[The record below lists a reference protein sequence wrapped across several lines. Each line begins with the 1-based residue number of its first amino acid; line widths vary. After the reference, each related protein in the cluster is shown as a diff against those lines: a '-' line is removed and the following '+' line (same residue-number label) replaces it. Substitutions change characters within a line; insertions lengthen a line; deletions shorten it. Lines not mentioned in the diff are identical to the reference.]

1 MKVFG
6 GSILSHYSRWCPV
19 QARLV
24 QSLETNW
31 EGKKR
36 ERQRKAKR
44 EKDVGYSL
52 NSLFVSVI
60 YTSKIVLGRERTDQ
74 FILSAQECSHTSST
88 LLGRIMK
95 AKVRLL
101 FFIFLGLSNSSIV
114 SVQVQRWTFP
124 IMSMH
129 PPRFAS
135 RISHRCN
142 IGPRP
147 AWHPTL
153 LCSSASLPHTHTH
166 THTHTH
172 INPLP
177 PFWRSSWSPPDP
189 NSWGRRRCT
198 DLSSPWRGEKE
209 ENICHRSSFP
219 SLCLVQG

>member
-6 GSILSHYSRWCPV
+6 GSILSHFSRWCPV

-24 QSLETNW
+24 QSLETKW
-31 EGKKR
+31 EGKR

-88 LLGRIMK
+88 LLGCIMK

-101 FFIFLGLSNSSIV
+101 FFFFFSGLVKLFNRLCAGATMDLSNHIHAS
-114 SVQVQRWTFP
+114 T
-124 IMSMH
+124 
-129 PPRFAS
+129 PRFAS

-153 LCSSASLPHTHTH
+153 LCSSAPLPKHTHT
-166 THTHTH
+166 
-172 INPLP
+172 
-177 PFWRSSWSPPDP
+177 
-189 NSWGRRRCT
+189 
-198 DLSSPWRGEKE
+198 
-209 ENICHRSSFP
+209 
-219 SLCLVQG
+219 

>member
-24 QSLETNW
+24 QSLETKW
-31 EGKKR
+31 EGKR

-60 YTSKIVLGRERTDQ
+60 YTSKIVLWRERTDQ

-88 LLGRIMK
+88 LLGCIMK

-101 FFIFLGLSNSSIV
+101 FFLFLGLSNSSVV

-124 IMSMH
+124 IISMH
-129 PPRFAS
+129 LHPDLPPGSLTGATLAPGCLALYPPLL
-135 RISHRCN
+135 IS
-142 IGPRP
+142 
-147 AWHPTL
+147 T
-153 LCSSASLPHTHTH
+153 TTK
-166 THTHTH
+166 THTH

-177 PFWRSSWSPPDP
+177 PSRRSS
-189 NSWGRRRCT
+189 
-198 DLSSPWRGEKE
+198 
-209 ENICHRSSFP
+209 
-219 SLCLVQG
+219 